1 MAFLRRLFGR
11 GGEADGTGAA
21 DGAGGAADRAGGT
34 GAADAGGAGAADR
47 GATPD
52 TALSVDETERAHELE
67 LARLEA
73 ARLDELQQRQ
83 LRFADYAWT
92 PPAQGGE
99 RRADDEDRPADG

>member
-1 MAFLRRLFGR
+1 MGFLRRLFGG

-21 DGAGGAADRAGGT
+21 DGTGRAADAD

-47 GATPD
+47 GAATD
-52 TALSVDETERAHELE
+52 TDLSVDETERAHELE
-67 LARLEA
+67 LARQEA

>member
-1 MAFLRRLFGR
+1 MGFLRRLFGG
-11 GGEADGTGAA
+11 GGEDDGTGAA
-21 DGAGGAADRAGGT
+21 DVGGT
-34 GAADAGGAGAADR
+34 GAADRGAA
-47 GATPD
+47 PD
-52 TALSVDETERAHELE
+52 TDLSVDEAERAHELE

-99 RRADDEDRPADG
+99 RRADDEDRPADA

>member
-1 MAFLRRLFGR
+1 MGFLRRLFGG
-11 GGEADGTGAA
+11 GGED
-21 DGAGGAADRAGGT
+21 DGT
-34 GAADAGGAGAADR
+34 GAADAGGTGAADVGGTGAADR
-47 GATPD
+47 GAAPD
-52 TALSVDETERAHELE
+52 TDLSVDEAERAHELE

-99 RRADDEDRPADG
+99 RRADDEDRPADA